1 MRSERWQFTGQ
12 NGQNLAARLD
22 LPDGPPLATA
32 LFAHCFTC
40 GKDVVAASRIAAG
53 LAVRGIA
60 TLRFDFTGLGSS
72 DGDFA
77 NTNFSSNLQD
87 LMAAADAMR
96 TRGMA
101 PRLLI
106 GHSLGGAAVLA
117 AAASI
122 PEARAVAT
130 IGAPFDPGHVL
141 HLLTTQ
147 LPEIEA
153 RGEAVVSLGG
163 RPFTIKRQFVDDLRA
178 HDPAASIHHLGKA
191 LLVMHAPTDATV
203 GIDNA
208 RQIFDAARHPKSFIS
223 LPGASHLLD
232 NRTDAEYAATMLAA
246 WSSRYIGA
254 ALVAG
259 TEAGPVAGT
268 EAGPVATATDSA
280 SVMVEET
287 GNGRLQQFVTAGPHR
302 FLADEPV
309 ADGGLGS
316 GPNPYDLLLAALG
329 ACTSMT
335 LRLFADRKG
344 WPLARIR
351 VMLSHR
357 KIHAQDCADCETR
370 DGKIDEIARGIAFDG
385 ILDAEQRARLM
396 EIADKC
402 PVHRTLH
409 GEVKVRTTELG

>member
-1 MRSERWQFTGQ
+1 MRGERLQFAGT

-22 LPDGPPLATA
+22 LPDDPPLDTA

-53 LAVRGIA
+53 LAARGIA

-87 LMAAADAMR
+87 LIAAADHLR
-96 TRGMA
+96 SRGMA
-101 PRLLI
+101 PGLLI

-117 AAASI
+117 AAPAI
-122 PEARAVAT
+122 PEARAVAV

-141 HLLTTQ
+141 HLLSAQ

-163 RPFTIKRQFVDDLRA
+163 RPFTIRRQFVDDLRERNQA
-178 HDPAASIHHLGKA
+178 PSINRLGKA
-191 LLVMHAPTDATV
+191 LLVMHSPIDAMV

-208 RQIFDAARHPKSFIS
+208 RQIFDAARHPKSFVA
-223 LPGASHLLD
+223 LPGADHLLG
-232 NRTDAEYAATMLAA
+232 NRADAEYAAAVLAA

-254 ALVAG
+254 AAPAA
-259 TEAGPVAGT
+259 TH
-268 EAGPVATATDSA
+268 ATADGA
-280 SVMVEET
+280 DVVVEET
-287 GNGRLQQFVTAGPHR
+287 GAGKLQQLVSVGAHR
-302 FLADEPV
+302 FFADEPV
-309 ADGGLGS
+309 EQGGLGS

-335 LRLFADRKG
+335 LRLFANRKG
-344 WPLARIR
+344 WPLAQVR
-351 VMLSHR
+351 VSLGHQ
-357 KIHAQDCADCETR
+357 KIHAEDCADCETR
-370 DGKIDEIARGIAFDG
+370 DGKIDEITRDIALRGK
-385 ILDAEQRARLM
+385 LDAEQRMRLL

-409 GEVKVRTTELG
+409 GEVRVRTREV